1 MNRFP
6 APMGR
11 ELVMDVFPLYFLYTI
26 VIVLIIALIFYWLIH
41 TARKKETATDILKKR
56 YAAGEIDKEKFD
68 QMKQDLAE

>member
-1 MNRFP
+1 
-6 APMGR
+6 MGR

-41 TARKKETATDILKKR
+41 TARKKETALDILKKR
-56 YAAGEIDKEKFD
+56 YAAGEIDKEKFG